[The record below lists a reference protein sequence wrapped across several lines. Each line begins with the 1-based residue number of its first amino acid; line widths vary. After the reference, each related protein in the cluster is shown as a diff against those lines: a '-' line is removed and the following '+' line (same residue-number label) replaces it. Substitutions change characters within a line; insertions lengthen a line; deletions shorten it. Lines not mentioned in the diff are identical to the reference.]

1 MFTFNGY
8 SASDLG
14 LVVNKIAPFYRPR
27 RLSISYVPDGA
38 NKAFV
43 EQLGYEPYELTYQVT
58 LLDDSKFELC
68 QRVLNGSG
76 TLIRHDDNNKFLN
89 ARIDNQIEWLRFS
102 QGVSLKVAEVTFF
115 IIEPFRYLLVENDVV
130 LAAPGNIE
138 NDGTVFSEP
147 LIKMTGTG
155 IVTLTI
161 NGFDYTYNFDTPFV
175 YLDSS
180 SREAYASDLDI
191 EGTRKTRRLTS
202 EFNRK
207 YQTYW
212 PVLEVGTNVITW
224 AGTIT
229 ELVITKRSRYL

>member
-8 SASDLG
+8 SSSDLG

-27 RLSISYVPDGA
+27 RLSKTYVPEGA

-68 QRVLNGSG
+68 QSVLNGSG
-76 TLIRHDDNNKFLN
+76 TLVRKDDDNKYLL

-102 QGVSLKVAEVTFF
+102 QGVALKVAEVTFF
-115 IIEPFRYLLVENDVV
+115 IYDPFRYLLNESDVV
-130 LAAPGNIE
+130 LTSHGNIE
-138 NDGTVFSEP
+138 NNGTHFSEP
-147 LIKMTGTG
+147 LIKMTGSG

-180 SREAYASDLDI
+180 AREAYASDTDI
-191 EGTRKTRRLTS
+191 EGTRKTRRLVS
-202 EFNRK
+202 SFNRK
-207 YQTYW
+207 HLTYW
-212 PVLEVGTNVITW
+212 PVLEVGTNVISWT
-224 AGTIT
+224 GTIT